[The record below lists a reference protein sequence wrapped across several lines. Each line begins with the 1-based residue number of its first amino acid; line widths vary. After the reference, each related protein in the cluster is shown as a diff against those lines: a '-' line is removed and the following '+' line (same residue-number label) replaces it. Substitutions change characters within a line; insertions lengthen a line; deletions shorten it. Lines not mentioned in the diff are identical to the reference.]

1 MKKKI
6 LFVIGILC
14 IFILGY
20 VMYKNSYKYKLSHL
34 YENPLKINQK
44 YEDYTFNEYDN
55 YVTILT
61 YDGKDK
67 KVIVPEFINDKPVY
81 AIDDS
86 AFYGNTHVEKV
97 VIPREV
103 IRIGHQAF
111 IGCEHLKE
119 VTLPN
124 NIVDLGEWSFKV
136 CTDLKKINVKKGTK
150 TDKSLKKSPFKQ
162 YINYK

>member
-6 LFVIGILC
+6 LFVVGILC

-20 VMYKNSYKYKLSHL
+20 VMYKNSYKYKLTHL
-34 YENPLKINQK
+34 YENPIEINQK
-44 YEDYTFNEYDN
+44 YEDYTYNEYDN

-61 YDGKDK
+61 YDGNDK
-67 KVIVPEFINDKPVY
+67 EIVVPEFINDKPVY

-86 AFYGNTHVEKV
+86 AFYGNTHIEKV
-97 VIPREV
+97 IIPKEV
-103 IRIGHQAF
+103 IRIGHQTF

-119 VTLPN
+119 VILPD
-124 NIVDLGEWSFKV
+124 NIIDIGEYSFKV
-136 CTDLKKINVKKGTK
+136 CTDLKKINVKKGSK
-150 TDKSLKKSPFKQ
+150 TDKTLKKSPFKQ